1 MWVTSTHKPEGNPGR
16 DVQCLDL
23 TMNRVMSRCSRVTDS
38 QLSLTYA
45 GKVLAA
51 PASLIMN
58 YKVRAHVWAP
68 VPAFASLF
76 SVVFWGHSCARL
88 AAAG

>member
-1 MWVTSTHKPEGNPGR
+1 MSGSHHEWC
-16 DVQCLDL
+16 DVKMFKSD
-23 TMNRVMSRCSRVTDS
+23 RDS
-38 QLSLTYA
+38 QLSLAYA

-58 YKVRAHVWAP
+58 SKVRAHVWAP